1 MSLNWRTPQQTIM
14 SKLAKGKKINRN
26 YKPVVFLLFIFSL
39 AANCFAQQ
47 GIRTK
52 INLNNN
58 WNFHKGTNLHP
69 EKTSE
74 QAKVNLP
81 HTWNAVDVMDD
92 VPGYYR
98 GIGWYKKKLVLK
110 PEWKTKQLFLYFE
123 GANQETTVFLNGKKV
138 GEHIGGYTA
147 FRVPLVQLKFDG
159 TDEISVQVNNRFN
172 EQIAPLTADFT
183 FFGGL
188 YRNVSLEVL
197 NPIHFSDD
205 FAATGVFVHAS
216 NVSSANANVHVNGQL
231 TNQSKATQKLIV
243 VSLLADANGKKI
255 DEKRAVVTVKSGQSF
270 SFTQP
275 VLTVNQPNLWSP
287 NSPYLYIAATKI
299 VDAPTGKVVDE
310 VKTNVGLRFFSFDAE
325 KGFFLNG
332 SPYKLIGTSRHQDF
346 QGLGNAV
353 PSALAVKD
361 VELIKKM
368 GGNFLRVAHYPQ
380 DQAVLDA
387 CDRLGILTSVE
398 IPVVNEITES
408 QQFTDNC
415 KQMQLEMIKQN
426 YNHPSVIIWA
436 YMNEVLLKGRH
447 QKDPDRKAIYL
458 TNVEKL
464 AQTLED
470 LTRKT
475 DPTRYTMM
483 SNHGDVNGYMK
494 AGLVKIPQLV
504 GWNLYQG
511 WYGGKIEDFGPN
523 LDKIRQ
529 QVPDKPLLV
538 TEFGADADPR
548 IHAFSPIRFDKSAEY
563 AVRYHQVYINEIL
576 KRPFVAG
583 AMVWNLADFS
593 SETRDE
599 SMPHVNNKGLLTLDR
614 QPKNT
619 YFLYQANFGQVPYVK
634 IGDGNWKLRGG
645 VSNSNDN
652 FLNQSVQVFSNAD
665 SVTLYLNGKNLG
677 KQAVIERIANW
688 AVPFVN
694 GKNELKAIG
703 FFQGKKVEDISQ
715 IDFVLQPQNL
725 QTSTVPFKAI
735 NVILGSERQYT
746 DFKKNEIWLPGKTY
760 SSNSWG
766 NIGGEPF
773 KIKNSSRQSYGTDKN
788 IRGTN
793 DDPIYQT
800 QLVGLEG
807 YQLNV
812 PKGKY
817 EVSLHFAELMGNGIQ
832 SVLPYNL
839 DSLVATGNEVPP
851 QRVFDVYLN
860 DKLVIKNMNL
870 AATYGVAMRV
880 HKRFECLVTD
890 EKGIRLS
897 FKAINGKA
905 VLNALQV
912 KKIN

>member
-1 MSLNWRTPQQTIM
+1 MRQFTLFSTCFSFLLLGLCLHTTAQVKSVSTVR
-14 SKLAKGKKINRN
+14 KKININ
-26 YKPVVFLLFIFSL
+26 QQWIFAKDPSRS
-39 AANCFAQQ
+39 
-47 GIRTK
+47 GISNK
-52 INLNNN
+52 NLK
-58 WNFHKGTNLHP
+58 WHP
-69 EKTSE
+69 
-74 QAKVNLP
+74 VNLP
-81 HTWNAVDVMDD
+81 HTWNANDVMDD
-92 VPGYYR
+92 EPGYYR
-98 GIGWYKKKLVLK
+98 GVGWYKKRLPIKK
-110 PEWKTKQLFLYFE
+110 EWKGKQIFIYFE
-123 GANQETTVFLNGKKV
+123 GANQETIVFLNGKKIGTHV
-138 GEHIGGYTA
+138 GGYTG
-147 FRVPLVQLKFDG
+147 FRMPLSPLKFDG
-159 TDEISVQVNNRFN
+159 TDEIQVQVDNKFN
-172 EQIAPLTADFT
+172 ENIPPLTADFT
-183 FFGGL
+183 FFGGI

-197 NPIHFSDD
+197 EAQHFSGDY
-205 FAATGVFVHAS
+205 ATQGIFVHA
-216 NVSSANANVHVNGQL
+216 NDVSTAKATVHINGQVNNHGNSHKKML
-231 TNQSKATQKLIV
+231 V
-243 VSLLADANGKKI
+243 VSTLTDANGKKI
-255 DEKRAVVTVKSGQSF
+255 DETKSTVELRAGQSTTF
-270 SFTQP
+270 EQP
-275 VLTVNQPNLWSP
+275 TLSVKNPNLWSP
-287 NSPYLYIAATKI
+287 AHPYRYLATTKLINSS
-299 VDAPTGKVVDE
+299 TGKIVDE
-310 VKTNVGLRFFSFDAE
+310 VKTNVGIRFFSFDSN

-346 QGLGNAV
+346 QGMGNAV
-353 PSALAVKD
+353 PSPLAIKD

-387 CDRLGILTSVE
+387 CDRLGILASVE
-398 IPVVNEITES
+398 IPIVNEITES
-408 QQFTDNC
+408 ELFTENC

-447 QKDPDRKAIYL
+447 NNDAERKMKYL
-458 TNVEKL
+458 SHIEKL

-470 LTRKT
+470 LTRTT

-483 SNHGDVNGYMK
+483 ANHGDVNGYLK

-511 WYGGKIEDFGPN
+511 WYGGKIEDFGPT
-523 LDKIRQ
+523 LDRIHQ

-538 TEFGADADPR
+538 TEYGADADPR

-563 AVRYHQVYINEIL
+563 AVLYHQTYIKEIV

-599 SMPHVNNKGLLTLDR
+599 SMPHVNNKGLLSLDR

-619 YFLYQANFGQVPYVK
+619 YFLYQSNFVTWPFVK
-634 IGDGNWKLRGG
+634 IGDGGWKLRGG
-645 VSNSNDN
+645 VAPANDKV
-652 FLNQSVQVFSNAD
+652 LPQHVQVFSNAD
-665 SVTLYLNGKNLG
+665 SITLYFNGKNLG
-677 KQAVIERIANW
+677 KQLVVDGVTNW
-688 AVPFVN
+688 NAPFAN
-694 GKNELKAIG
+694 GKNELRAVG
-703 FFQGKKVEDISQ
+703 FFNGKKIEDVSLIN
-715 IDFVLQPQNL
+715 FVIQPQNL
-725 QTSTVPFKAI
+725 ATRALPFEAI
-735 NVILGSERQYT
+735 NILLGGQRQYI
-746 DFKKNEIWLPGKTY
+746 DFNKNEIWLPGKTY

-766 NIGGEPF
+766 HIGGEPF

-788 IRGTN
+788 IRGTA

-807 YQLNV
+807 YQLDV

-817 EVSLHFAELMGNGIQ
+817 EITLHFAELMGNGIQ

-851 QRVFDVYLN
+851 QRIFNVYLN
-860 DKLVIKNMNL
+860 DKLVINRMNL

-880 HKRFECLVTD
+880 QKRFECTVAD
-890 EKGIRLS
+890 EKGIRLA